1 MEKNTSKDNRIL
13 LEKILSKYVKKKKL
27 PKKNY
32 VQECK
37 LWDLNYHVLIFLN

>member
-1 MEKNTSKDNRIL
+1 MEKNISKDNRLNIAG
-13 LEKILSKYVKKKKL
+13 KNIKQKKKKL